1 MSSEGNGQKPDASSI
16 APTSGVAQRVSAR
29 APSAWGAVRD
39 ALAAV
44 HNLSALLRSTTVQSR
59 TIVDLMPELKV
70 GAGLLQAA
78 FERAVTGDSAAT
90 VEVGEHGL
98 KKVAQFDELL
108 TAIEGSPAASAEDR
122 DGLADRTAA
131 LADELEAAADLLA
144 LLDRASTPVAT
155 EVGLDLVARETAR
168 MTGTARGSETIVQFD
183 GKSPDCIVTTDP
195 YVLGPLLSLLIASVQ
210 AAGVNA
216 IVLRARATPQA
227 HFIVEAARLE
237 DANLP
242 SLSLRITRWIA
253 PSEAAMRRVAE
264 QIGAV
269 LEVEG
274 RRGSITLA

>member
-1 MSSEGNGQKPDASSI
+1 MSSDSNGQKPDASSM
-16 APTSGVAQRVSAR
+16 PPSGVAHRVSAR

-78 FERAVTGDSAAT
+78 FDRAITGDSDAT
-90 VEVGEHGL
+90 VQVGEHGL
-98 KKVAQFDELL
+98 KTVEQFDDLL
-108 TAIEGSPAASAEDR
+108 TAIATSPSASADDR

-144 LLDRASTPVAT
+144 LLDRAAAPVAT
-155 EVGLDLVARETAR
+155 EVGLDLVAREAGR
-168 MTGTARGSETIVQFD
+168 MAGTARGREMIVQFD
-183 GKSPDCIVTTDP
+183 GTSPDCVVTTDP
-195 YVLGPLLSLLIASVQ
+195 YVLGPLLSLVIASVQ
-210 AAGVNA
+210 TAGVNA
-216 IVLRARATPQA
+216 IVLRARAAPQA
-227 HFIVEAARLE
+227 HFVVEAARLE
-237 DANLP
+237 DAILP
-242 SLSLRITRWIA
+242 SLSLRVTRWIP

-264 QIGAV
+264 QIGAA

-274 RRGSITLA
+274 RRGSIALS